1 MGFVRTRLTALQRG
15 DGIREEKPD
24 EGGESFQVLGL
35 DDDVETLGIAP
46 EG

>member
-1 MGFVRTRLTALQRG
+1 MVFVRSRLAALEGG